1 MAGSVTVTDEMRQA
15 ARTLE
20 PDRYLAAL
28 LSPRAVRDDLL
39 ALAAFTAELKRIPQI
54 VSDPH
59 LAEIRLAWW
68 RDALLSPDS
77 AATGN
82 PLADAMRALVAR
94 HALERV
100 ALAAWLDALAHTFY
114 AAPPQDEA
122 HLDLELS
129 LIEGTPFAFAAQICG
144 AQADGVLDAACR
156 AGGIAYGLARAG
168 LEFPRSLAR
177 GRVPLPCLLPDAEDA
192 GVNDVTAADARRIL
206 SVLARPRIAAAKSQ
220 FGNVSPAAKAALLP
234 LALVEPYLSA
244 SCSQDHDLTR
254 ELADIAP
261 LTRVWRIWRAH
272 KCGQI

>member
-1 MAGSVTVTDEMRQA
+1 MAGNATVTDEMRQA

-28 LSPRAVRDDLL
+28 LSPRAVRDDLVVL
-39 ALAAFTAELKRIPQI
+39 GAFVAELKRIPQI

-68 RDALLSPDS
+68 RDALLSNDT

-82 PLADAMRALVAR
+82 PLADAMRAIMGR
-94 HALERV
+94 YALDRDV
-100 ALAAWLDALAHTFY
+100 LAAWLDACAHTFY
-114 AAPPQDEA
+114 AAPPQDDA

-129 LIEGTPFAFAAQICG
+129 LIEGTPFAFAARICG
-144 AQADGVLDAACR
+144 AQPDVDLDAACR

-177 GRVPLPCLLPDAEDA
+177 GRVPLPSLLPNAEDA
-192 GVNDVTAADARRIL
+192 SVNDVTSADARRIL
-206 SVLARPRIAAAKSQ
+206 SALASPRRAAAKSQ
-220 FGNVSPAAKAALLP
+220 FGNVSPAAKVALLP

-254 ELADIAP
+254 ELADVAP

-272 KCGQI
+272 MSGRL